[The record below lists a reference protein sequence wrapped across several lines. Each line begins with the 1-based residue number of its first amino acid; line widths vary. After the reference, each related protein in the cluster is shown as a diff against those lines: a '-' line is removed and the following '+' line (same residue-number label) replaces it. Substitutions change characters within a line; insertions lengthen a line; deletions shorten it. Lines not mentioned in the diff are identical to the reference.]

1 MPFVFDGVGV
11 IVPGETNDNDLAQG
25 EILGR
30 LSFSSKNMIQI
41 AYLVINT
48 LTICSISNIQH
59 KITKDQIVSIFL
71 TTIKIVLMRLLL
83 NHHMLVLSW
92 HRHHGHLSTMEN

>member
-11 IVPGETNDNDLAQG
+11 IVPGETNDSDLAQG

-30 LSFSSKNMIQI
+30 LSFSTRNMIQI

-48 LTICSISNIQH
+48 LTIYSISNIQH

-71 TTIKIVLMRLLL
+71 TTIKIVLFIGFWEFIAK
-83 NHHMLVLSW
+83 VS
-92 HRHHGHLSTMEN
+92 GTYYFS